1 MWAYGWSPDLSR
13 KVSTFSEIALSI
25 SGIKSS
31 MSFNCSRSTLESITD
46 WFTMMLTSFPTYSL
60 YQLSYT
66 CNFLNHI
73 TLPFAFCSQILS
85 ITMAL
90 QILSGVLASIRII
103 CCQRYVQPLSEY
115 FWMLAA
121 SSQTYQPFPEYL
133 RRSPVKS
140 FTGLWHLWNQIIQL
154 MQFSRYKRE
163 FLNILSLITA
173 WKHQNVVRFKKILSL
188 IRRYRGTFDTL
199 FWKIHKKFTFA
210 SFISL

>member
-1 MWAYGWSPDLSR
+1 
-13 KVSTFSEIALSI
+13 
-25 SGIKSS
+25 
-31 MSFNCSRSTLESITD
+31 
-46 WFTMMLTSFPTYSL
+46 MMLTSFPTYSL
-60 YQLSYT
+60 YKSSYT
-66 CNFLNHI
+66 YNFLNHI

-90 QILSGVLASIRII
+90 HILFGVLASIRII

-154 MQFSRYKRE
+154 MQFSRYKRDFFE
-163 FLNILSLITA
+163 CPFTYYSLETP
-173 WKHQNVVRFKKILSL
+173 KCCSLQKILSL
-188 IRRYRGTFDTL
+188 IKPDRRILPTSFCNNL
-199 FWKIHKKFTFA
+199 QKVFIHICTFA
-210 SFISL
+210 FMRIFIVLSF